1 MSKIKGMMKT
11 SIREN
16 LAYKFDMMMTVILA
30 PISIVISYFLWKTI
44 FAYNGTAAIGGFTF
58 QELITYYVINW
69 VVGILI
75 WTDVG
80 DMVSY
85 DIKNGN
91 IAKNLILPINYL
103 TFSFVYTISSRIMA
117 LFFEALPILL
127 ISLFVFN
134 IKISLVALPLFV
146 LSLILALILNFL
158 ITSIF
163 ALSAF
168 WMTENRGIMKLK
180 RVLVHFL
187 SGAVLPIAF
196 FPLAY
201 QKVSTFLPFQYLEY
215 VPINF
220 WLQKYNLNQGMFML
234 GMQVVWIVVFYLL
247 CLLIWRRAITKAT
260 SVGI

>member
-30 PISIVISYFLWKTI
+30 PISIVISYFLLKTI
-44 FAYNGTAAIGGFTF
+44 FLYTGTAQIGGFTF
-58 QELITYYVINW
+58 QELITYYVMNW

-75 WTDVG
+75 WTDIG

-85 DIKNGN
+85 DVKNGN
-91 IAKNLILPINYL
+91 ITKNLILPVNYI
-103 TFSFVYTISSRIMA
+103 TFMFVYTLSSRLLA
-117 LFFEALPILL
+117 LVLEALPILL

-134 IKISLVALPLFV
+134 IKITLFILPLFL
-146 LSLILALILNFL
+146 LSLILALVLNFL
-158 ITSIF
+158 ITTLL

-196 FPLAY
+196 FPIIY
-201 QKVSTFLPFQYLEY
+201 QKISTFLPFQYLEY

-220 WLQKYNLNQGMFML
+220 WLGKYFGSEALFML
-234 GMQVVWIVVFYLL
+234 VMQFVWIIIFYLL
-247 CLLIWRRAITKAT
+247 CLFVWKRALTKAT